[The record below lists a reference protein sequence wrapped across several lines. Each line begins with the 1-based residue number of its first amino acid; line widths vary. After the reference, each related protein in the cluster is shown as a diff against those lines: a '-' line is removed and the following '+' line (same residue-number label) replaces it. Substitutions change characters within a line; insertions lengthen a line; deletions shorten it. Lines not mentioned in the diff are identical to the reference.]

1 MRKLILMSMLLAAG
15 LSAHAQYVSTGKVID
30 EYGNPISGA
39 KVQGKGTSKYTTT
52 GIDGTFK
59 LETPTHIKRVVVT
72 SLGKGK
78 RDQKLK
84 GETTIQMKKP
94 NWFTD
99 RPDNYHWFASA
110 QVGLLSK
117 DSKDIPFGVMGG
129 VVKDFGVY
137 AKILYSSIPSDE
149 GEHASGF
156 TGNYKTGTFSVT
168 AGPIIRLFSPI
179 HLYIGAGY
187 VNRKITFEAS
197 DNKFYT
203 IHHYHDEMES
213 YDGFALEA
221 GLMVEYKNF
230 LINGGYETYFKYGH
244 EFEHS
249 FVHFGVGYKF

>member
-1 MRKLILMSMLLAAG
+1 MSMLLAAG

-59 LETPTHIKRVVVT
+59 LETPTRIKRVVVT
-72 SLGKGK
+72 SLGKTK

-99 RPDNYHWFASA
+99 RPDNYHWFANA

-137 AKILYSSIPSDE
+137 AKVLYSGLPSDE
-149 GEHASGF
+149 GGSGSGF

-168 AGPIIRLFSPI
+168 AGPVIRLFSPI

-187 VNRKITFEAS
+187 VHRKITFEAS
-197 DNKFYT
+197 DNKYYN
-203 IHHYHDEMES
+203 IGYHYDDKRES
-213 YDGFALEA
+213 YEGFALEG
-221 GLMVEYKNF
+221 GLMIDIKNIM
-230 LINGGYETYFKYGH
+230 INGGMLIGGYHIDHTFL
-244 EFEHS
+244 
-249 FVHFGVGYKF
+249 HFGVGYKF